1 MSRVA
6 WRTET
11 APGWAKPRAPRDLKE
26 CGVGILRVIWNQGPT
41 DGRPL
46 CWNQCGDESAVD
58 RCITAIHTGGL
69 VAGLGLALSKP
80 LNQRAAFLNLVV
92 GWNFEERAG
101 LFAAID
107 PCEAIAGL
115 THPRV
120 AVLRHHHNLQLR

>member
-1 MSRVA
+1 M
-6 WRTET
+6 
-11 APGWAKPRAPRDLKE
+11 
-26 CGVGILRVIWNQGPT
+26 RVIWNQGPT

-46 CWNQCGDESAVD
+46 CWDKCGDESAVD
-58 RCITAIHTGGL
+58 RCITAIPTGGL

-107 PCEAIAGL
+107 PCKAIAGL
-115 THPRV
+115 THSRV
-120 AVLRHHHNLQLR
+120 AVLDITTTCSSGENQLSETTWIGSSLPT